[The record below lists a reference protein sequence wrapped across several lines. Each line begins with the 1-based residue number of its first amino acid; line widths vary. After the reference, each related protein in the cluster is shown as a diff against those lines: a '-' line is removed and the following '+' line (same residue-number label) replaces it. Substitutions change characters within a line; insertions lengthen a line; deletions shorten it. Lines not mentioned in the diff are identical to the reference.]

1 MREHLVEVNVTART
15 RDLAKDACFRTKERL
30 SDFLARAVR
39 EQCWRD
45 RREEHHRRAQAE
57 ARGPSE

>member
-1 MREHLVEVNVTART
+1 MRDLMVPVNVTART

-39 EQCWRD
+39 EQHFRD
-45 RREEHHRRAQAE
+45 RRQEHHRRAQEMAPAE
-57 ARGPSE
+57 PE